1 MTEVKNDQEEVIEE
15 LPEVVEGEEDNTD
28 WKALALKNQGIA
40 KRLKTKLEKK
50 EEIKDVEEPKAKL
63 KKKKSVSKEKGF
75 DYAQKAFM
83 KVNDVTSKEYPLVQD
98 IMDATGK
105 DLDEVLESKYFRAEQ
120 KELREAEASADAIPD
135 GTKRSAQTSR
145 DKVDYWLAK
154 GEMPPADQVQL
165 RRDYV
170 NAKLKKA
177 EDVSKFSDKPVVQ

>member
-1 MTEVKNDQEEVIEE
+1 MEKEKNDQEVIEE
-15 LPEVVEGEEDNTD
+15 LPEVKEGEEDTTN
-28 WKALALKNQGIA
+28 WKALALRNQGIA

-50 EEIKDVEEPKAKL
+50 EEIKEEEKPKAKL

-83 KVNDVTSKEYPLVQD
+83 KVNDVTSKEYPLVQN

-105 DLDEVLESKYFRAEQ
+105 DLEQVLESKYFRAEQ
-120 KELREAEASADAIPD
+120 KELREAEASADAVPD

-145 DKVDYWLAK
+145 DKVDYWIAK
-154 GEMPPADQVQL
+154 GELPPADQVQL

-177 EDVSKFSDKPVVQ
+177 EDVSKFSDRPVVQ